1 MAQMVVKDYY
11 GAPQTVG
18 KVADTGQAVMASSM
32 PVAIASNQSA
42 VPVSAASLP
51 LPTGAATE
59 ATLAAQSAKLPA
71 SLGAKAGA
79 ASLSTTCASDSAS
92 TNATTTAYAASLVVK
107 AAAGALWGLTGYNA
121 NAAAQWVQ
129 IHDAA
134 SLPANGAAPKIL
146 LYVAGQSSFSIDFG
160 QRGRAFATGI
170 VICNSSTGP
179 TKTLGSADCWFDV
192 QYS

>member
-1 MAQMVVKDYY
+1 MAQITVKDAA
-11 GAPQTVG
+11 GATQTVA
-18 KVADTGQAVMASSM
+18 KLTDTGPQATSASMS
-32 PVAIASNQSA
+32 VVGAS
-42 VPVSAASLP
+42 
-51 LPTGAATE
+51 G
-59 ATLAAQSAKLPA
+59 
-71 SLGAKAGA
+71 
-79 ASLSTTCASDSAS
+79 SAS

-121 NAAAQWVQ
+121 NAAAQWIQ

-134 SLPANGAAPKIL
+134 SLPANGAAPAVL
-146 LYVAGQSSFSIDFG
+146 AYVAGQSSFSIDFG

>member
-1 MAQMVVKDYY
+1 MAQITVKDAA
-11 GAPQTVG
+11 GATQTVA
-18 KVADTGQAVMASSM
+18 KLTDTGPQATSASMS
-32 PVAIASNQSA
+32 VVGAS
-42 VPVSAASLP
+42 
-51 LPTGAATE
+51 G
-59 ATLAAQSAKLPA
+59 
-71 SLGAKAGA
+71 
-79 ASLSTTCASDSAS
+79 SAS

-121 NAAAQWVQ
+121 NAAAQWIQ

-146 LYVAGQSSFSIDFG
+146 LYVAGQSSFSVDLG

>member
-1 MAQMVVKDYY
+1 MAQITVKDAA
-11 GAPQTVG
+11 GATQTVA
-18 KVADTGQAVMASSM
+18 KLADTGPQATSASMS
-32 PVAIASNQSA
+32 VVGAS
-42 VPVSAASLP
+42 
-51 LPTGAATE
+51 G
-59 ATLAAQSAKLPA
+59 
-71 SLGAKAGA
+71 
-79 ASLSTTCASDSAS
+79 SAS

-134 SLPANGAAPKIL
+134 SLPANGVAPKIL
-146 LYVAGQSSFSIDFG
+146 LYVAGQSSFSVDLG
-160 QRGRAFATGI
+160 QRGRAFTTGI

-179 TKTLGSADCWFDV
+179 TKTIGAADCWFDV

>member
-1 MAQMVVKDYY
+1 MAQITVKDAA
-11 GAPQTVG
+11 GATQTVA
-18 KVADTGQAVMASSM
+18 KLANTGPQASS
-32 PVAIASNQSA
+32 
-42 VPVSAASLP
+42 
-51 LPTGAATE
+51 
-59 ATLAAQSAKLPA
+59 
-71 SLGAKAGA
+71 
-79 ASLSTTCASDSAS
+79 ASLSTTGASDSAS

-121 NAAAQWVQ
+121 NAAAQWIQ

-134 SLPANGAAPKIL
+134 SLPANGVAPKIL

-179 TKTLGSADCWFDV
+179 TKTIGAADCWFDV

>member
-18 KVADTGQAVMASSM
+18 KLANTG
-32 PVAIASNQSA
+32 
-42 VPVSAASLP
+42 SL
-51 LPTGAATE
+51 
-59 ATLAAQSAKLPA
+59 
-71 SLGAKAGA
+71 AGA
-79 ASLSTTCASDSAS
+79 ESMSVVGALTSTSA
-92 TNATTTAYAASLVVK
+92 NATTTAYAASLVVK

-121 NAAAQWVQ
+121 NAAAQWIQ

-134 SLPANGAAPKIL
+134 SLPANGVAPAVL
-146 LYVAGQSSFSIDFG
+146 AYVAGQSSFSIDFG

-179 TKTLGSADCWFDV
+179 TKTIGAADCWFDV

>member
-1 MAQMVVKDYY
+1 MAQITVKDAA
-11 GAPQTVG
+11 GATQTVA
-18 KVADTGQAVMASSM
+18 KLTDTGPQATSASMS
-32 PVAIASNQSA
+32 VVGAS
-42 VPVSAASLP
+42 
-51 LPTGAATE
+51 G
-59 ATLAAQSAKLPA
+59 
-71 SLGAKAGA
+71 
-79 ASLSTTCASDSAS
+79 SAS

-121 NAAAQWVQ
+121 NAAAQWIQ

-146 LYVAGQSSFSIDFG
+146 LYVAGQSSFSIDLG
-160 QRGRAFATGI
+160 ERGRAFATGI

-179 TKTLGSADCWFDV
+179 TKTLGAADCWFDV

>member
-1 MAQMVVKDYY
+1 MAQITVKDAA
-11 GAPQTVG
+11 GATQTVA
-18 KVADTGQAVMASSM
+18 KLADTGPQASS
-32 PVAIASNQSA
+32 
-42 VPVSAASLP
+42 
-51 LPTGAATE
+51 
-59 ATLAAQSAKLPA
+59 
-71 SLGAKAGA
+71 

-121 NAAAQWVQ
+121 NAAAQWIQ

-146 LYVAGQSSFSIDFG
+146 LYVAGQSSFSIDLG
-160 QRGRAFATGI
+160 ERGRAFTTGI

-179 TKTLGSADCWFDV
+179 TKTIGAADCWFDV